1 MMIFKKIKFK
11 NFKFIFNLTLLAS
24 TFLNLVA
31 KSDSLDNQNLKTLKE
46 NAPYK
51 IDKNYL
57 EKNQDLDYILD
68 TGDKIQII
76 INPELPEFNTISLI
90 DINGTINIPRF
101 NRVYVAGLTIN
112 ELRNVLNEKYEEILN
127 KPDIEIVI
135 NSYRPINAYIYGEVE
150 SPGLYTLNVIQEKIN
165 NDLLQKQ
172 KYINNSSYNQKN
184 KFQKFPTIFD
194 IIRKA
199 GGITEYS
206 NIEKIIVTRNN
217 SFSNGGGKIRA
228 EINFAEVIKTGNYEN
243 NIRLRDGDYIVIEK
257 SKIPTLG
264 QFSMA
269 MKSNLNPKFISVY
282 VSGRVE
288 SPGEKKVTR
297 LSTVQDAIVLSGGTK
312 ALKGKINLIRLN
324 QNGELEKLKISSN
337 KRKRG
342 SKNNPYLK
350 DGDIIYIGKSPF
362 NITSEILGEILDPFG
377 QLIQGLSIYEALN

>member
-1 MMIFKKIKFK
+1 M
-11 NFKFIFNLTLLAS
+11 
-24 TFLNLVA
+24 
-31 KSDSLDNQNLKTLKE
+31 
-46 NAPYK
+46 
-51 IDKNYL
+51 
-57 EKNQDLDYILD
+57 
-68 TGDKIQII
+68 
-76 INPELPEFNTISLI
+76 
-90 DINGTINIPRF
+90 
-101 NRVYVAGLTIN
+101 
-112 ELRNVLNEKYEEILN
+112 LNEKYEEILN

-135 NSYRPINAYIYGEVE
+135 NSYRPINAYIYGEVV